1 MDANGLILTWVSKST
16 GGTGTL
22 TAKIGDQVVHM
33 DDGNINKAGF
43 RRKFVEAV
51 SKDRPAIDKAKL
63 DAEMLRLAADAASK
77 VKEQPVPQ
85 TDEADLQI
93 IRPERF
99 IHRQISGLTIPERA
113 IIDNRPT
120 GRWVLYVQWA
130 DGRRERLD
138 LPSYIELPDKGK
150 LWIHPQPAEPLP
162 TAMQGWSHSARQ
174 AWLTRAA
181 SPDAADV
188 FKRVCERIAYF
199 IDLPQ
204 EKAPGTTATLALWA
218 MLTYIYT
225 AFDAVPY
232 LYVGGPLGSGKS
244 RVFEILLRLVFRPLA
259 SSNLTAACLFRTLH
273 QNGGTLLLD
282 EAERLRESSPDVA
295 DINSM
300 LLAGYKRGGRATRL
314 EPVGDTFKT
323 VEFDVYGPKAVA
335 CIAGLPPALAS
346 RCIPLT
352 MFRSPPGSEKP
363 KHRIDADPQV
373 WQALRDELH
382 ALTLEHGLIW
392 LDLPQ
397 RTDVCPIMSGRHFE
411 LWQPL
416 MALAAW
422 IESAGAQGLVQVV
435 KNYALDTIEAGR
447 DDQTPDTDEI
457 ILRIVAD
464 KVRAGEMFTPGDILA
479 VAQNHEPTLFQRW
492 APKTVSNRLKQY
504 GIPAPRKST
513 HGRRVFDKI
522 TSAMLQR
529 IQNNYGIDLDFSPP
543 TPPRVE
549 NSHDNSLQNKSL
561 LPGGESGESG
571 EEKGVTA

>member
-1 MDANGLILTWVSKST
+1 
-16 GGTGTL
+16 
-22 TAKIGDQVVHM
+22 
-33 DDGNINKAGF
+33 
-43 RRKFVEAV
+43 
-51 SKDRPAIDKAKL
+51 
-63 DAEMLRLAADAASK
+63 
-77 VKEQPVPQ
+77 
-85 TDEADLQI
+85 
-93 IRPERF
+93 
-99 IHRQISGLTIPERA
+99 
-113 IIDNRPT
+113 
-120 GRWVLYVQWA
+120 
-130 DGRRERLD
+130 
-138 LPSYIELPDKGK
+138 
-150 LWIHPQPAEPLP
+150 
-162 TAMQGWSHSARQ
+162 
-174 AWLTRAA
+174 
-181 SPDAADV
+181 
-188 FKRVCERIAYF
+188 
-199 IDLPQ
+199 
-204 EKAPGTTATLALWA
+204 

-232 LYVGGPLGSGKS
+232 LYIGGPLGSGKS
-244 RVFEILLRLVFRPLA
+244 RVFEILSRLVFRPLA

-273 QNGGTLLLD
+273 QNGGVLLLD
-282 EAERLRESSPDVA
+282 EAERLRESTPDVA

-314 EPVGDTFKT
+314 EPVGDSFKT

-382 ALTLEHGLIW
+382 ALTMEHGLVW

-397 RTDVCPIMSGRHFE
+397 RTDVCPSMSGRHFE

-416 MALAAW
+416 LALAAW

-457 ILRIVAD
+457 ILRIAAD
-464 KVRAGEMFTPGDILA
+464 KVRAGEMFTPGDILT

-513 HGRRVFDKI
+513 HGRRVFDRI
-522 TSAMLQR
+522 TPAMLVR
-529 IQNNYGIDLDFSPP
+529 IQENYGIDLDFSPP
-543 TPPRVE
+543 SPPKADV
-549 NSHDNSLQNKSL
+549 NQDNNLLTQSL

-571 EEKGVTA
+571 EEKGVTT